1 MRKARTTK
9 YFSKRQSA
17 DLLQNPYVASITSC
31 QISYTVAFKKIF
43 WKLYSVEKMRPKEI
57 MQRLGFDVE
66 VLGAERI
73 SQIPRLLKAQLD
85 EYGDFHEGRKTSV
98 VTTPKSIENP
108 RALRIDPQ
116 TAIQLE
122 KMQHELEYVKQ
133 ELEFIKKNILADKRE
148 QQKK

>member
-66 VLGAERI
+66 VLGADRI

-98 VTTPKSIENP
+98 VPTPKSIENP

>member
-43 WKLYSVEKMRPKEI
+43 WELYSVEKMRPKEI

-98 VTTPKSIENP
+98 VPTPKSIENP

>member
-98 VTTPKSIENP
+98 VPTPKSIENP

>member
-85 EYGDFHEGRKTSV
+85 EYGDFNEGRKPTIIP
-98 VTTPKSIENP
+98 TPKSIENP

>member
-9 YFSKRQSA
+9 YFSKRQST

-98 VTTPKSIENP
+98 VPTPKSIENP

>member
-1 MRKARTTK
+1 MPLT
-9 YFSKRQSA
+9 
-17 DLLQNPYVASITSC
+17 
-31 QISYTVAFKKIF
+31 IF
-43 WKLYSVEKMRPKEI
+43 VFWELYSVEKMRPKEI

-66 VLGAERI
+66 VLGADRI

-85 EYGDFHEGRKTSV
+85 EYGDFHEERKPTIIP
-98 VTTPKSIENP
+98 TPKSIENP

-133 ELEFIKKNILADKRE
+133 ELEFIKKNILVDKRE

>member
-57 MQRLGFDVE
+57 MHRLGFDVE

-98 VTTPKSIENP
+98 VPTPKSIENP